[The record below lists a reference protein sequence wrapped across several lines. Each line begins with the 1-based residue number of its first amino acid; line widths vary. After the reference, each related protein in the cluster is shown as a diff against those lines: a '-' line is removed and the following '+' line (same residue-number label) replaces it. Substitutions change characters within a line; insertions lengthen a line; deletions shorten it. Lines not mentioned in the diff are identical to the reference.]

1 MDPMGNVH
9 THTETE
15 AVQLFSK
22 PMHVRRQCRSLFSWT
37 AQLFAALKLCTL
49 GTKSQL
55 HCTVRCLDLSLA
67 MRHFGG
73 RDDLVV
79 HVVPNNPD
87 HFLEKTAF
95 NFEYETAMCNFP
107 RHVVLQC
114 FGWDACSRSSG
125 TKWHKSLLGPQE
137 KSIKKWDPSP
147 SSHQTDGCPRAD
159 VEGEWLWMTS
169 AWQPGWLVQKLTQG

>member
-1 MDPMGNVH
+1 MYTH
-9 THTETE
+9 THAETE
-15 AVQLFSK
+15 DVQLFSK

-79 HVVPNNPD
+79 HVVPNDPD
-87 HFLEKTAF
+87 HFLAKTAF

-107 RHVVLQC
+107 MSCCAPMFWLGCVLEEFWHKVAQITSWAAGKKYKKVGSIPI
-114 FGWDACSRSSG
+114 FSSNGRMSSG
-125 TKWHKSLLGPQE
+125 
-137 KSIKKWDPSP
+137 
-147 SSHQTDGCPRAD
+147 GCRR
-159 VEGEWLWMTS
+159 WMTS